1 MKDKS
6 RHKNSSRPK
15 LDDVEMCWAKYMYHW
30 GTIDF
35 GTYTRHDIPFI
46 VNLLAWLS
54 YAPTHRHWNDVKH
67 LNDSIDLSLFYPYSI
82 REVSTSGPPHTNATV
97 SL

>member
-15 LDDVEMCWAKYMYHW
+15 LDDVEMCWAKYIYHW
-30 GTIDF
+30 GTIEF

-46 VNLLAWLS
+46 VNLLARFKLCA
-54 YAPTHRHWNDVKH
+54 YA
-67 LNDSIDLSLFYPYSI
+67 SSL
-82 REVSTSGPPHTNATV
+82 EWC
-97 SL
+97 